1 MFSKSTFKLL
11 IICLSLIIIIL
22 IIFFSIQKKNIKIP
36 NTYRIY
42 YNKIDNE
49 IISQMSN
56 YDINIVEALFFN
68 SNNVETIHSSS
79 SSKLIGYI
87 SLVEI
92 GSWDS
97 AIIKLLNEN
106 DYLLDEN
113 NNKILDLNGNN
124 YLGNLSSSHY
134 REVLL
139 NVIQTRIA
147 DKNMDG
153 VFFDTLDWIDYYLNN
168 ELLYSQLSKGYKSFL
183 LEFKNRFPSLMIIQN
198 RGFESYKNFSN
209 KYIDGLL
216 WENFNSPYINN
227 SKEEVSEFKNLTKII
242 KKAKTAI
249 YVISFINEEENR
261 NIAKKYNWSFL
272 FSQMN
277 KRYSNWNINIR

>member
-1 MFSKSTFKLL
+1 MSK
-11 IICLSLIIIIL
+11 
-22 IIFFSIQKKNIKIP
+22 
-36 NTYRIY
+36 
-42 YNKIDNE
+42 
-49 IISQMSN
+49 
-56 YDINIVEALFFN
+56 YDINIVESLFFN
-68 SNNVETIHSSS
+68 SNNVETIHTSS

-97 AIIKLLNEN
+97 ELITLLNEN

-113 NNKILDLNGNN
+113 NNKILDLNGKN
-124 YLGNLSSSHY
+124 YLGNLSSSHF

-139 NVIQTRIA
+139 NVIQTRIV

-168 ELLYSQLSKGYKSFL
+168 ELLYSQLSDGYKSFL

-198 RGFESYKNFSN
+198 RGFESYKNFSK

-227 SKEEVSEFKNLTKII
+227 SKEDISEFKNLTKVI

>member
-1 MFSKSTFKLL
+1 MFTKSNIKLL
-11 IICLSLIIIIL
+11 IIFASLFFVIL
-22 IIFFSIQKKNIKIP
+22 IIFFSIKKRNIKIP
-36 NTYRIY
+36 NTFRIY
-42 YNKIDNE
+42 YNKIDND

-56 YDINIVEALFFN
+56 YDVNIVEALFFD
-68 SNNVETIHSSS
+68 SNNVETIQSSH
-79 SSKLIGYI
+79 SKLIGYI

-92 GSWDS
+92 GNWDS
-97 AIIKLLNEN
+97 DMIKLLNEN

-113 NNKILDLNGNN
+113 NNKILDLNGKN
-124 YLGNLSSSHY
+124 YLGNLSSPHF
-134 REVLL
+134 REVLFK
-139 NVIQTRIA
+139 VIQTRIV

-153 VFFDTLDWIDYYLNN
+153 VFFDTLDWIDYYLTN
-168 ELLYSQLSKGYKSFL
+168 ERLYSLLSNGYKSFL
-183 LEFKNRFPSLMIIQN
+183 IEFKNRFPSLIIIQN
-198 RGFESYKNFSN
+198 RGFESYKNFSK

-242 KKAKTAI
+242 KKAKTEI

-261 NIAKKYNWSFL
+261 NIAKKYGWSFL

-277 KRYSNWNINIR
+277 KRYSNWYINVR

>member
-153 VFFDTLDWIDYYLNN
+153 VFF
-168 ELLYSQLSKGYKSFL
+168 
-183 LEFKNRFPSLMIIQN
+183 
-198 RGFESYKNFSN
+198 
-209 KYIDGLL
+209 
-216 WENFNSPYINN
+216 
-227 SKEEVSEFKNLTKII
+227 
-242 KKAKTAI
+242 
-249 YVISFINEEENR
+249 
-261 NIAKKYNWSFL
+261 
-272 FSQMN
+272 
-277 KRYSNWNINIR
+277 

>member
-168 ELLYSQLSKGYKSFL
+168 ELLYSQLSEGYKSFL

>member
-1 MFSKSTFKLL
+1 ML
-11 IICLSLIIIIL
+11 IFNYYYSNN
-22 IIFFSIQKKNIKIP
+22 IFFNTKKNIKIP